1 MAGVNTLMDIWVII
15 GLVVG
20 LGGILTGYVIDDG
33 VLSALVRPSPLLI
46 VFGGTFGAVIASFPL
61 SELKKLGPAFKVIFK
76 TKQYNEVD
84 IINQLAEM
92 SEKARKDGLLSL
104 EQDAQNN
111 ENELIKKGLALVVDG
126 IETEVIKDILIRE
139 TQLRESIYE
148 SSAKIF
154 EAAGGFGPTMG
165 VLGTVMGMVS
175 ILGSMDEDPGGL
187 GVKIA
192 TAFLATMLGV
202 GSANIIY
209 IPFANRIKAKAERE
223 KMINDLIIEGLL
235 SIQAGENPRIIK
247 EKLNLSLLEKMSGKG
262 GSSKSAEGT
271 EVEA

>member
-1 MAGVNTLMDIWVII
+1 MDIWVII
-15 GLVVG
+15 GLVVSF
-20 LGGILTGYVIDDG
+20 GGILAGYMLDEGVISK
-33 VLSALVRPSPLLI
+33 LLNPIPMLI
-46 VFGGTFGAVIASFPL
+46 VFGGTFGAVITSFPV
-61 SELKKLGPAFKVIFK
+61 SELKKLIPALKLVIT

-111 ENELIKKGLALVVDG
+111 ENELVKKGLALVVDG

-148 SSAKIF
+148 SSAKIL
-154 EAAGGFGPTMG
+154 ETAGGFGPTMG

-175 ILGSMDEDPGGL
+175 ILGSMEEDPGGL
-187 GVKIA
+187 GGKIA
-192 TAFLATMLGV
+192 TAFLATMFGV
-202 GSANIIY
+202 GSANVLY
-209 IPFANRIKAKAERE
+209 IPLANRIKAKAERE
-223 KMINDLIIEGLL
+223 TMINDLIIEGLL

-247 EKLNLSLLEKMSGKG
+247 EKLNLTLLEKMSGKKPSG
-262 GSSKSAEGT
+262 KAAEGA
-271 EVEA
+271 EAEG